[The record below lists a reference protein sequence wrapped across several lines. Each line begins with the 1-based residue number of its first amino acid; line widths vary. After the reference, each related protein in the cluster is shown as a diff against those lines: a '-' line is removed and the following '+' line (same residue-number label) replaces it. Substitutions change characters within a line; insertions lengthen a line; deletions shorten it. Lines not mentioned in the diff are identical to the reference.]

1 MSLSPRGSSRSR
13 LPSHRLAGA
22 GGKVSICIPE
32 VSHRLPRLHIK
43 SPVASATP
51 LEVKEGKREKAEV
64 KQETKRVNTP
74 EETVSQKCRGSQPG
88 RKKNTSSVFPGWHI

>member
-1 MSLSPRGSSRSR
+1 MAPGLEQTWKELDQLSPTVNLWRVRQPLSAKETMSLSSRGSSRSR

-22 GGKVSICIPE
+22 SGKVSICIPE

-51 LEVKEGKREKAEV
+51 LEVKEREEER
-64 KQETKRVNTP
+64 KQR
-74 EETVSQKCRGSQPG
+74 
-88 RKKNTSSVFPGWHI
+88 